1 MIFHHRGTED
11 TEKDRE
17 RKPVLLPSLCPRC
30 LCGESSGRLVVVV
43 PFGVTF
49 AGITPSARL

>member
-17 RKPVLLPSLCPRC
+17 RKPVLLRSLCPRC
-30 LCGESSGRLVVVV
+30 LCGESSGRLV
-43 PFGVTF
+43 
-49 AGITPSARL
+49 A